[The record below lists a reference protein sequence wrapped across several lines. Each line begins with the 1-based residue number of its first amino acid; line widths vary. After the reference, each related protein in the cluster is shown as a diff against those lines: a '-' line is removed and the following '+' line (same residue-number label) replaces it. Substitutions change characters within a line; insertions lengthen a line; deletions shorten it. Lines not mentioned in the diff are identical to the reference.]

1 MTYIYF
7 VRHGYSCSNLLEHS
21 EKIKF
26 LSETILSDKK
36 YKDPHL
42 TNWGIFSSILAGK
55 FLKTNKFDGVKF
67 DKIYC
72 SPLIRTWETASCMF
86 SDKYNEAEVAPYL
99 REKSKI
105 EKYINVE
112 KSSIW
117 NIPNTYKMN
126 LKRFDRFKIFIDS
139 LLVFSENEKKKKFY
153 EKNFENIK
161 KFKIKSKKYEKNFT
175 EKGELD
181 KFIEWYLEQKRN
193 DKNIIV
199 VCHGTLMREF
209 ISNNY
214 KIGKKLRNNN
224 FCIRYDTK
232 EKTLSVIFEGVKLP
246 NVEKIEKIENTL
258 SLCSKD
264 KKKYIEVIDSI
275 NV

>member
-7 VRHGYSCSNLLEHS
+7 IRHGYSCANLLEHS

-55 FLKTNKFDGVKF
+55 FLNSNSLENVKF

-86 SDKYNEAEVAPYL
+86 SNKYDNAEIAPFL

-105 EKYINVE
+105 EKFINVE

-117 NIPNTYKMN
+117 NIPNNYKNN
-126 LKRFDRFKIFIDS
+126 LNRFYTFKDFLDS
-139 LLVFSENEKKKKFY
+139 LLVFLKDEKKRKFY
-153 EKNFENIK
+153 EKNFEHIK
-161 KFKIKSKKYEKNFT
+161 KFKIKSRTYNKDFT

-181 KFIEWYLEQKRN
+181 KFIEWYLKQNRT
-193 DKNIIV
+193 DKNIAV

-209 ISNNY
+209 IANNY
-214 KIGKKLRNNN
+214 KIGKKLKNNN
-224 FCIRYDTK
+224 FCIRYDT
-232 EKTLSVIFEGVKLP
+232 EQKTLSVIFEGVRLP
-246 NVEKIEKIENTL
+246 DVEKIEKIENTL

-264 KKKYIEVIDSI
+264 KREYTEIINSI